1 MVVHYLNIVFTLVY
15 HQYFCIDIT
24 VPCFV
29 SQISFFSWNSYNHKL
44 GLQNFT
50 GFKGQYANEL
60 IRSMQI
66 TIALSVTNLTPFT
79 FFLN

>member
-1 MVVHYLNIVFTLVY
+1 M
-15 HQYFCIDIT
+15 
-24 VPCFV
+24 
-29 SQISFFSWNSYNHKL
+29 

-50 GFKGQYANEL
+50 GFKGQHVNEL

-66 TIALSVTNLTPFT
+66 TIALSVTNLTPFK